1 MVGGSGTS
9 RAYIIYMQTAVQQN
23 MFRCTAVVIVYR
35 YVCLNKITPPT
46 TEFAAIAGCHTGC
59 VCLRQVFII
68 KLFIRSAPFSWV
80 YALWERF
87 AIS

>member
-35 YVCLNKITPPT
+35 YVCLNKITPPHYGVRGHSGLPYRLCVS
-46 TEFAAIAGCHTGC
+46 EAGVHN
-59 VCLRQVFII
+59 
-68 KLFIRSAPFSWV
+68 
-80 YALWERF
+80 
-87 AIS
+87 